1 MGAAADIVVVG
12 WSVMR
17 RPASTYQTTPTASRM
32 ETSMAARSDR
42 MDAIVSLSKRRGFVY
57 PSSEIYGGL
66 RASWDYGPLGV
77 ELKNNIKRL
86 WWRSMVMERDD
97 IVGLDSSVIL
107 AREVWEASGHVT
119 EFVDPLTE
127 CMSCHKRFRT
137 DHLIE
142 AYEAKHGHPPENGL
156 AGLTCPNCGNK
167 GTFTEPRMFSG
178 LLRTYLGPVED
189 ESGLAYLRPETA
201 QGIFI
206 NYKNVLQSSRKKL
219 PFGIGQIGKSF
230 RNEIT
235 PGNFIFRTREFEQME
250 MEFFVR
256 PGTDEDWHQTWIDTR
271 FAWYSDLGIRKE
283 NLRLFEH
290 PKDKLAHYSKRTVD
304 VEYRFGFQGS
314 EWGELE
320 GIANRTD
327 FDLTTHGRA
336 SGVDM
341 SYLDQESGERFI
353 PYVIE
358 PAAGVDRAALVFLLD
373 GYTEDEAPDAKGNL
387 EKRTVLR
394 LDPRVAP
401 VKAAVLPLSRNADLS
416 PLARDLAAALRKRW
430 NTDFDDASA
439 IGRRYRRQDEIGT
452 PYCVTVDFD
461 TLKDQAVTVRERDSM
476 RQERIG
482 IEPARGVPGRA
493 APVLLGGTA
502 GSPAGHCASARSR
515 AGSAR
520 VPVGQT
526 CASAPEPAGTAGP
539 GYRRGLLS
547 APAGPR

>member
-1 MGAAADIVVVG
+1 
-12 WSVMR
+12 
-17 RPASTYQTTPTASRM
+17 
-32 ETSMAARSDR
+32 MAARSDR

-86 WWRSMVMERDD
+86 WWRSMVQERDD

-142 AYEAKHGHPPENGL
+142 AYEAKHGHPPEHGL

-219 PFGIGQIGKSF
+219 PFGIGQVGKSF

-304 VEYRFGFQGS
+304 VEYRFGFQGT

-416 PLARDLAAALRKRW
+416 PLARDLAAVLRKRW

-461 TLKDQAVTVRERDSM
+461 TLEDRAVTVRERDSM
-476 RQERIG
+476 QQERIG
-482 IEPARGVPGRA
+482 MDQLVAYLQERLP
-493 APVLLGGTA
+493 
-502 GSPAGHCASARSR
+502 
-515 AGSAR
+515 
-520 VPVGQT
+520 
-526 CASAPEPAGTAGP
+526 
-539 GYRRGLLS
+539 YY
-547 APAGPR
+547 